1 MTKMRLFIRIFTKN
15 ESIEINPDDFDFIQD
30 VILVRTDL
38 KAADLKGGVSSGR
51 ISGLTPGP

>member
-30 VILVRTDL
+30 VILVRNDFN
-38 KAADLKGGVSSGR
+38 GGVSSVK
-51 ISGLTPGP
+51 ISGLTP

>member
-1 MTKMRLFIRIFTKN
+1 MTKMRLFIRTFTKN

-30 VILVRTDL
+30 VILVRTDV
-38 KAADLKGGVSSGR
+38 KGGVSSVR